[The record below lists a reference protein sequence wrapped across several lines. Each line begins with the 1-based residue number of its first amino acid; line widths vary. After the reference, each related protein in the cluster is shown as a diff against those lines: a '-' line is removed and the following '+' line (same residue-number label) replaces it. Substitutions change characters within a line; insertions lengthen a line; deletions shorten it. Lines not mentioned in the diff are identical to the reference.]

1 MRIPK
6 FAGRIERNCTSYSN
20 TKVATTLIS
29 DQEKQPTHSPIR
41 RRLGAMVLFSR
52 FVAAFAGGPLLLSFL
67 VVVVVVDGTTNPL
80 AASTSKSGQNIPWGL
95 LAGGAVQMLAKQQQ
109 DKDELVA
116 KDDAAQPL
124 SQFSK
129 MDKDREAPL
138 LDDIELLSQILGEL
152 VHNEDPETFN
162 VFKEFRQYG
171 LDRAEDV
178 NNQVPLQRMIEHAA
192 KLTADQAVGVTRS
205 FSIMLNLVNSAE
217 VYHRQRVT
225 RQHAKNQTA
234 ALLASVFKDN
244 DHASVGAAAVG
255 PLPLSQDSMRGTMKE
270 LLTTGQ
276 VTPEQIYQ
284 QLRQQKVEIVLT
296 AHPTQVQRKSLLRK
310 YRRISEMLAL
320 RERPDLDLFEKQE
333 AIGHIRRI
341 VSSIWGADEIRRNKP
356 TPQQEAAGGNA
367 IIESVLW
374 DAVPS
379 YLRKL
384 HTQCQLQLG
393 LKLPVDVAPIRFAS
407 WIGGDRDGT

>member
-1 MRIPK
+1 
-6 FAGRIERNCTSYSN
+6 
-20 TKVATTLIS
+20 
-29 DQEKQPTHSPIR
+29 
-41 RRLGAMVLFSR
+41 
-52 FVAAFAGGPLLLSFL
+52 
-67 VVVVVVDGTTNPL
+67 
-80 AASTSKSGQNIPWGL
+80 
-95 LAGGAVQMLAKQQQ
+95 MLAKQQEQ
-109 DKDELVA
+109 DDAVKEN
-116 KDDAAQPL
+116 AAQPL

-129 MDKDREAPL
+129 MDKEREAPL
-138 LDDIELLSQILGEL
+138 LDDIELLSHILGEL
-152 VHNEDPETFN
+152 VLNEDPETFN
-162 VFKEFRQYG
+162 LYNEFRQYG

-178 NNQVPLQRMIEHAA
+178 NNQVPLQRMIERAA
-192 KLTADQAVGVTRS
+192 QLTADQAVGVTRS

-234 ALLASVFKDN
+234 ALLASAAT

-276 VTPEQIYQ
+276 VTPAQIYR
-284 QLRQQKVEIVLT
+284 QLLEQKVEIVLT

-333 AIGHIRRI
+333 ATGHIRRI

-384 HTQCQLQLG
+384 HTQCKLQLG

-407 WIGGDRDGT
+407 WIGGDRDGMSYAPLIVSPQYCSALLRCPILLKITCLNGSVFPIISSLQATPTSHPK

>member
-1 MRIPK
+1 
-6 FAGRIERNCTSYSN
+6 
-20 TKVATTLIS
+20 
-29 DQEKQPTHSPIR
+29 
-41 RRLGAMVLFSR
+41 MVLFSR

-192 KLTADQAVGVTRS
+192 QLTADQAVGVTRS

-234 ALLASVFKDN
+234 ALLASVFQAD